1 MVRSPELGRQ
11 AGCLSHCGFSRV
23 TTNYR
28 LLARAKFPQ
37 HSIHQGVDIALR
49 ERSEAGFHWFVPDRA
64 KRQLL
69 RRRLQE
75 VKYHGPGA
83 EFDVLVAVRWRAPT
97 PGLHATVRT
106 ANNSG
111 IPAGVADR
119 HCGAL
124 VFHSNVII
132 DPKSGSLRVSHFL
145 ETFFGQGLGDRY
157 ANLSAENFV

>member
-28 LLARAKFPQ
+28 LLARAEFPQ

-49 ERSEAGFHWFVPDRA
+49 EGSKAGLHGFLPDGA

-69 RRRLQE
+69 GRHLQE
-75 VKYHGPGA
+75 VEYHGSGA
-83 EFDVLVAVRWRAPT
+83 EFDVLVAQNWRTPT
-97 PGLHATVRT
+97 PGLHAAIRT
-106 ANNSG
+106 AYDSG
-111 IPAGVADR
+111 ISAWVADR

-124 VFHSNVII
+124 VFHGDMII
-132 DPKSGSLRVSHFL
+132 DPKG
-145 ETFFGQGLGDRY
+145 
-157 ANLSAENFV
+157 